1 MAQTATTGNLENA
14 QRIIISSARYTEE
27 HNAPALA
34 LIEQFSLPK
43 GAKQVTVPKVG
54 QMSMS
59 DLTDGQDII
68 DEEDIGMTTV
78 DLTAS
83 EVGAKVILTD
93 KLVRQSAPNVFSM
106 IGRQLGDGMAR
117 KKDTDVIALW
127 SSLNGGTVLGGDNQE
142 MNAANT
148 HAVISNAKANKFGNQ
163 LYLIHHPN
171 AVAALSK
178 ESATIAGTAG
188 GELSN
193 GWSVDLLKNFYSGL
207 RPINNVP
214 IFEDGNI
221 EKAANDSGY
230 GVIADK
236 GAMAALTSVDTR
248 TERQRDA
255 SLRATEVVMT
265 ADYGVF
271 ELDDTRGAAIQ
282 FEMGDLSTSQ
292 ELTERGDSWQE

>member
-14 QRIIISSARYTEE
+14 QKIIISSARYTEE

-43 GAKQVTVPKVG
+43 GAKTVTVPKVG
-54 QMSMS
+54 SMSMS
-59 DLTDGQDII
+59 DLQDGVDII

-93 KLVRQSAPNVFSM
+93 KLVRQSANNVFSI

-117 KKDTDVIALW
+117 KKDTDVIALYTG
-127 SSLNGGTVLGGDNQE
+127 LNGGTALGADGRS
-142 MNAANT
+142 MSAANV
-148 HAVISNAKANKFGNQ
+148 HAIISNAKANKFGSQ
-163 LYLIHHPN
+163 LYIVHHPN

-178 ESATIAGTAG
+178 EAATTAG
-188 GELSN
+188 STYSEISS
-193 GWSVDLLKNFYSGL
+193 GWSADLLSNFYSGL
-207 RPINNVP
+207 RPINGVP

-221 EKAANDSGY
+221 EKTGSVDSGY

-236 GAMAALTSVDTR
+236 TALAALTSVDTR

-255 SLRATEVVMT
+255 SLRATEIVMT

-271 ELDDTRGAAIQ
+271 ELDDTKGAAVQ
-282 FEMGDLSTSQ
+282 FEMGDLATS
-292 ELTERGDSWQE
+292 

>member
-34 LIEQFSLPK
+34 LIEQFKLPK

-93 KLVRQSAPNVFSM
+93 KLVRQAADNVFSM

-117 KKDTDVIALW
+117 KKDTDVHALYSGFSTAYGGSNVTMSLANVAGAIA
-127 SSLNGGTVLGGDNQE
+127 
-142 MNAANT
+142 
-148 HAVISNAKANKFGNQ
+148 NAKANKFGSNIYIIQ
-163 LYLIHHPN
+163 HPN
-171 AVAALSK
+171 AVFDLAN
-178 ESATIAGTAG
+178 TAVTA
-188 GELSN
+188 STTYPVPD
-193 GWSVDLLKNFYSGL
+193 GWSADLLGNFFSGL
-207 RPINNVP
+207 RPLNGVP
-214 IFEDGNI
+214 IFEDGNLNI
-221 EKAANDSGY
+221 PADDDVMGA
-230 GVIADK
+230 IADK
-236 GAMAALTSVDTR
+236 SALATLTSVDTR

-255 SLRATEVVMT
+255 SLRATEVVMV

-271 ELDDTRGAAIQ
+271 ELDDDRGASLEFDA
-282 FEMGDLSTSQ
+282 SAPNTAA
-292 ELTERGDSWQE
+292 

>member
-14 QRIIISSARYTEE
+14 QRIILSAARYTEE

-43 GAKQVTVPKVG
+43 GSKQVTVPKVG

-59 DLTDGQDII
+59 DLVDGQDIV
-68 DEEDIGMTTV
+68 DEEEIGMTTV

-83 EVGAKVILTD
+83 EVGAKVILSD
-93 KLVRQSAPNVFSM
+93 ILVRQAADNVFSM

-117 KKDTDVIALW
+117 KKDTDVLALYQN
-127 SSLNGGTVLGGDNQE
+127 LNEGTLLGGTGPTY
-142 MNAANT
+142 MKA
-148 HAVISNAKANKFGNQ
+148 SNLQGIIAYAKANKFGNQ
-163 LYLIHHPN
+163 LYIVHHPN
-171 AVAALSK
+171 AVAYLAK
-178 ESATIAGTAG
+178 EAATTASATSSEIT
-188 GELSN
+188 N
-193 GWSVDLLKNFYSGL
+193 GWSADLLKNFWSGL
-207 RPINNVP
+207 RPMNGVSV
-214 IFEDGNI
+214 FEDGNI
-221 EKAANDSGY
+221 TEDSGGDGI

-236 GAMAALTSVDTR
+236 SAMAALTSVDTR

-271 ELDDTRGAAIQ
+271 ELDDSRGAGVKFDVSA
-282 FEMGDLSTSQ
+282 LSTAN
-292 ELTERGDSWQE
+292 

>member
-34 LIEQFSLPK
+34 LIEQFTLPK
-43 GAKQVTVPKVG
+43 GAKQITVPKVD
-54 QMSMS
+54 QMTMS
-59 DLTDGQDII
+59 DLTDGQDIV

-93 KLVRQSAPNVFSM
+93 KLVRQSAPNVFSI

-117 KKDTDVIALW
+117 KKDGDVIALY
-127 SSLNGGTVLGGDNQE
+127 SSLNASTLLGGTGPTY
-142 MNAANT
+142 MKA
-148 HAVISNAKANKFGNQ
+148 SNVQGIIAYAKANKFGSQ
-163 LYLIHHPN
+163 LYILHHPN
-171 AVAALSK
+171 AVAYLSK
-178 ESATIAGTAG
+178 EAAVTASATSSEI
-188 GELSN
+188 SS
-193 GWSVDLLKNFYSGL
+193 GWSADLLKSFYSGL
-207 RPINNVP
+207 RPMNGVS

-221 EKAANDSGY
+221 EIDSGDDGV

-265 ADYGVF
+265 SDYGVF
-271 ELDDTRGAAIQ
+271 ELDDTRGAAFRSEI
-282 FEMGDLSTSQ
+282 GDPAFA
-292 ELTERGDSWQE
+292 

>member
-14 QRIIISSARYTEE
+14 QKTIIAAANYTEE

-34 LIEQFSLPK
+34 QIESFTLGK
-43 GAKQVTVPKVG
+43 GEKQVTVPKVG

-59 DLTDGQDII
+59 DLQDGVDII

-83 EVGAKVILTD
+83 EVGAKIILTD
-93 KLVRQSAPNVFSM
+93 KLVRQSSPNVFSI

-117 KKDTDVIALW
+117 KKDKDVVALYSGFSTDIGSAGR
-127 SSLNGGTVLGGDNQE
+127 SMSLANVSATV
-142 MNAANT
+142 AY
-148 HAVISNAKANKFGNQ
+148 AKGNKFGSQVYIN
-163 LYLIHHPN
+163 HHPFSVWDIAN
-171 AVAALSK
+171 TAV
-178 ESATIAGTAG
+178 TA
-188 GELSN
+188 STTYPVPH
-193 GWSVDLLKNFYSGL
+193 GWSEDLLGNFFSGL
-207 RPINNVP
+207 RPINGVP

-221 EKAANDSGY
+221 SIDSADDAV
-230 GVIADK
+230 GVCADK
-236 GAMAALTSVDTR
+236 TALAVLKSVETR

-271 ELDDTRGAAIQ
+271 ELDDSKGVALTLDA
-282 FEMGDLSTSQ
+282 STPATTS
-292 ELTERGDSWQE
+292 